1 MEVRLPGAAAN
12 HLHPGVN
19 AEVAFT
25 TLRDWAVAAGEKRMM
40 GERVA
45 ETAKYTRPGQY
56 RKLSLGP
63 AALVE
68 AGGMAQRGRREALRE
83 CMMAGVTE
91 PPWRSRFYL
100 ASRKVRNKSIASFQA
115 SKGMS
120 ALPPIADVSLWR
132 SEPPLRA
139 NTGSQAR
146 RFASLRMIRR
156 KSGPINTTRLIV
168 CALARSFTNAAP
180 ATRPE

>member
-1 MEVRLPGAAAN
+1 MGFDGLRTSSRCPREPLIVMEGRLPGAAAN

-115 SKGMS
+115 STRH
-120 ALPPIADVSLWR
+120 V
-132 SEPPLRA
+132 
-139 NTGSQAR
+139 
-146 RFASLRMIRR
+146 RFA
-156 KSGPINTTRLIV
+156 PN
-168 CALARSFTNAAP
+168 C
-180 ATRPE
+180 